1 MIKNK
6 KSKKSHSRLHFESN
20 KDMLNCKRSQV
31 TIFVIIALIIVVIIA
46 LLFVLIRKPAAIIS
60 PTADPQAYMADCVE
74 DSLAKSETAILDN
87 NFYPNMTDNF
97 ILYYGKKV
105 PYLCITSQFY
115 LPCVNQEPMM
125 IKAVKDQ
132 ISVQAKKDADRCFA
146 DMIASFRKNGYSV
159 AEENMNM
166 SIGLDS
172 NSVYSDITKKITVTK
187 DEETRNFEKFSASI
201 ISPIYR
207 LAETARNIVNYESAL
222 CEFNE
227 MKWMMN
233 YPDILIRRFSTS
245 DQTKV
250 YTLTDKASG
259 KSVNFAVKT
268 CALPAGV

>member
-1 MIKNK
+1 MGAEIMRGK
-6 KSKKSHSRLHFESN
+6 H
-20 KDMLNCKRSQV
+20 SQV

-46 LLFVLIRKPAAIIS
+46 LAFLLIRGRGAIIS
-60 PTADPQAYMADCVE
+60 PVADPQAYMANCVK
-74 DSLAKSETAILDN
+74 DSLTKSETVILN
-87 NFYPNMTDNF
+87 GNFYPNITDNF

-115 LPCVNQEPMM
+115 LPCVNQEPML
-125 IKAVKDQ
+125 IKSAEDN
-132 ISVQAKKDADRCFA
+132 ILAQAKIDANKCFA
-146 DMIASFRKNGYSV
+146 DMIASFKQNGYEV
-159 AEENMNM
+159 KEENMNM
-166 SIGLDS
+166 SIRLDS
-172 NSVYSDITKKITVTK
+172 NSITSDITKKITVTK
-187 DEETRNFEKFSASI
+187 DDETRNFEKFSASI

-207 LAETARNIVNYESAL
+207 LAETTRNIVNYESAL

-250 YTLTDKASG
+250 YTLTDKSSG